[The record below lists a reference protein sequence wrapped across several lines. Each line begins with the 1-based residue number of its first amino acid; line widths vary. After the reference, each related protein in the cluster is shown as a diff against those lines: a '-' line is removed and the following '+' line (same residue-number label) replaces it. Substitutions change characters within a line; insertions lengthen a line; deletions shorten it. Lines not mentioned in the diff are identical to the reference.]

1 MKARITIT
9 AEYELDP
16 ELHPEG
22 FTYEE
27 MVGSD
32 IKQIEEGDFAVFDM
46 DDGYT
51 IKGEVLKEESK

>member
-9 AEYELDP
+9 VEYELDP
-16 ELHPEG
+16 ELYPEG
-22 FTYEE
+22 FTHEE
-27 MVGSD
+27 MINSD
-32 IKQIEEGDFAVFDM
+32 INQIEEGDFTVFDM